1 MIDKKFD
8 EFWELIDLLNKAE
21 ALEHLIVIGS
31 WAEYIYEE
39 ANLINNFKAELK
51 TRDINLMIKNK
62 NKPRKAIDLISIFK
76 EAGYT
81 VDRNIL
87 TDKTQILTTDRLEI
101 EFLLTKVGPGLES
114 TMKTNLGVTAETLRD
129 IKILKD
135 NTIRVPVRGYIIIV
149 PIPEAYVLQKI
160 LINKERK
167 NKIEKDRKAIN
178 NLLQYLSIDIL
189 KSIYNG
195 MTKKQKKIIGIYNS
209 EVETL
214 SFLE

>member
-1 MIDKKFD
+1 MIDKKYD
-8 EFWELIDLLNKAE
+8 EFWELIDLLNNAE
-21 ALEHLIVIGS
+21 ALEHLIIIGS

-39 ANLINNFKAELK
+39 SNLINNFKAELK
-51 TRDINLMIKNK
+51 TRDIDLMIKNK
-62 NKPRKAIDLISIFK
+62 NKPSKSIDLISVFK

-81 VDRNIL
+81 VDRHIL

-101 EFLLTKVGPGLES
+101 EFLLTKVGQGLES

-129 IKILKD
+129 IKILRD

-167 NKIEKDRKAIN
+167 NKMDKDRKAIS
-178 NLLQYLSIDIL
+178 NLLQYLSIDTL

-195 MTKKQKKIIGIYNS
+195 MTKKQKKIIGTYNS